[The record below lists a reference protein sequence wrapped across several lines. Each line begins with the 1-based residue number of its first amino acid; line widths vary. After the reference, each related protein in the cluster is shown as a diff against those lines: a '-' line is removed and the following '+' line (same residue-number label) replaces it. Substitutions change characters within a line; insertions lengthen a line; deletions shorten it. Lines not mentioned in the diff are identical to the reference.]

1 LLKTLSTLLRGAV
14 ADAEEAVFDANAIRV
29 LEQQLRDAAASLEHS
44 KRELACAIAH
54 QSSEERAISALSE
67 RIADLEESGAKAVL
81 AGREDLGMEAA
92 VVIAATEDERNER
105 RAALER
111 YSAEVRRLRQFA
123 EDGRKR
129 LMDLRR
135 GLELARAQESLRRA
149 GANGRRALA
158 SGAGSLR
165 QAEDT
170 LVKIRELQARS
181 DDVDAAYD
189 LLDRQSREED
199 LSERLAAHGFGAK
212 SKTDALDV
220 MARLKARASS
230 TPDTSTQQPK
240 L

>member
-1 LLKTLSTLLRGAV
+1 LLKTLSTLLRGAI
-14 ADAEEAVFDANAIRV
+14 ADAEDAMFDANAIRV

-54 QSSEERAISALSE
+54 QSSEERAIAALSE
-67 RIADLEESGAKAVL
+67 RIADLEQSGAKAVV

-92 VVIAATEDERNER
+92 VVIAANEDERNER

-111 YSAEVRRLRQFA
+111 YDTEVRRLRQYS

-181 DDVDAAYD
+181 DDVDAAYE
-189 LLDRQSREED
+189 LLDRQGRADD
-199 LSERLAAHGFGAK
+199 LSERLAAHGFGSK
-212 SKTDALDV
+212 TKTDAIDV
-220 MARLKARASS
+220 MARLKARASVN
-230 TPDTSTQQPK
+230 PDADHQGTR
-240 L
+240 